1 MSGISSR
8 STALSISG
16 MFDAET
22 RASGSAAARRAVRR
36 NTLGRIIS
44 HMRKRRPNG
53 MRRPAALPGSGGM
66 LSG

>member
-1 MSGISSR
+1 
-8 STALSISG
+8 